1 VAGGQKLAA
10 SQINDDLGHD
20 RTWNLGEKKEDD
32 ERILFY
38 NLLRCIVVPGI
49 WSGRDA
55 HGLLGDGG
63 GDLHIT
69 VASGDDAWGAG
80 REREHTGER
89 KRKSRGSSGRT
100 HRWPG
105 TSETRCYVQGPCARD
120 FPGP

>member
-1 VAGGQKLAA
+1 MAGGQKLAA
-10 SQINDDLGHD
+10 SQINDDLGHE

-32 ERILFY
+32 EGILFY

-80 REREHTGER
+80 REREHTSER
-89 KRKSRGSSGRT
+89 KRKSRGSSART